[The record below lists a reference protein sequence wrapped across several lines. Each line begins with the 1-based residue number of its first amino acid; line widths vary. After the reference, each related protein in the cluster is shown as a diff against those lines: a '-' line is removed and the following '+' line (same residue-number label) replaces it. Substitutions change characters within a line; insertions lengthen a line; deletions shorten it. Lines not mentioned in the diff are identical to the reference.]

1 MWVMSDP
8 ATFRA
13 HLNTPFHVAT
23 GTDDVPLVLIDVS
36 ETPIRSGVRQ
46 FTLLLHGPPDALLP
60 QGTYELR
67 HDDLGSLTWFMVPI
81 AGSNRERIVYQ
92 VCYSSLGG

>member
-1 MWVMSDP
+1 MSGMSDP
-8 ATFRA
+8 DAFRA
-13 HLNTPFHVAT
+13 HLKTTFHVLTQT
-23 GTDDVPLVLIDVS
+23 GHVPLVLIDVT
-36 ETPIRSGVRQ
+36 EPPIRGGVRQ

-92 VCYSSLGG
+92 VCYSSVGG